1 MADNITLKTYKG
13 GNVTPQD
20 DAIIYETAIPGSG
33 IFKGCEVTYARGNV
47 LHISQGFGM
56 IRGRFFEVYETEIDV
71 RLADVGETL
80 QGRVYIHLDLS
91 NADEPIKILAQ
102 AAVELPPLDAD
113 VNINYNNSSYDLELA
128 IFNVSSAGLSGL
140 TKVFPTLKAGSGGGG
155 GGGETLTR
163 ATSYAVGDAVTAVGA
178 PGWATLVCTQA
189 GTTAAYEPSGY
200 SKITKAGDMVLDG
213 TAVFT
218 ARNIIGELDGL
229 ISTTGTLEES
239 MQTLDKK
246 VAEMMSSTGLVM
258 KLVSLDEYRALES
271 YSASTIYLCY
281 EDVATKRVTRI
292 FVGEDRVYA
301 AGVKVTYQ
309 IDTGYSLERTVP
321 DREDAIAAAPP
332 ATLEGYTFVGWR
344 QDDSAEKKVLSEFI
358 ISSEEP
364 VTLYAV
370 FKKQMTIG
378 LMPNGGTLAET
389 GATESFTAYCY
400 YNNGNAQSEPIT
412 VPASPYTRKNM
423 SFCGWSADS
432 LSTPSYKPGEMGVF
446 PAEAVLYAM
455 WVVTEYD
462 FPYTG
467 DYVQFTIPQDGIY
480 EFEVWGGSGGAA
492 KVDDLVAEGGLG
504 GHSKG
509 YKKMKKG
516 EVLYVYNGGG
526 ANGTYPGTNGGA
538 YGYNYTN
545 GKQYG
550 GGGGGSTHVATKSG
564 TLGYTSSSN
573 GLNYNNRNS
582 ILIVAGGGGG
592 GAIDNGTVHKG
603 GDGGGERGGDG
614 SGGALGG
621 RQISTSSYPSDNF
634 GRAPSTSSS
643 SGTCSSGGGGGWFGG
658 NYGTKGESGAGGSGY
673 VDGVA
678 PFTHN
683 GKYYPAETDAGVNE
697 GHGKAFIRYVECA

>member
-102 AAVELPPLDAD
+102 AAAELPPLDAD

-128 IFNVSSAGLSGL
+128 IFTVSSAGLDGL

-155 GGGETLTR
+155 GGETLTR
-163 ATSYAVGDAVTAVGA
+163 ATAYAIGDAVTAVGA

-189 GTTAAYEPSGY
+189 GTTAASEPSGY
-200 SKITKAGDMVLDG
+200 SRITKVGDKVLDG

-218 ARNIIGELDGL
+218 ARNIIGELDGV
-229 ISTTGTLEES
+229 ISSNASLGES
-239 MQTLDKK
+239 VQTLDEK

-258 KLVSLDEYRALES
+258 KLVSLDEYRAMES
-271 YSASTIYLCY
+271 YSATTIYLCY
-281 EDVATKRVTRI
+281 EDEATKRVTRI

-309 IDTGYSLERTVP
+309 IDTGYALERTVP
-321 DREDAIAAAPP
+321 DREDTIAAAPP
-332 ATLEGYTFVGWR
+332 AALEGYTFVGWR
-344 QDDSAEKKVLSEFI
+344 QDDSPEKKVLTEYI
-358 ISSEEP
+358 ITSEEP

-378 LMPNGGTLAET
+378 LMPNGGTLAES
-389 GATESFTAYCY
+389 GAAESFTAYCY
-400 YNNGNAQSEPIT
+400 YNNGNAQSEPTT

-423 SFCGWSADS
+423 SFCGWSIDS
-432 LSTPSYKPGEMGVF
+432 LSTPSYKPGEKGVF
-446 PAEAVLYAM
+446 PAGATLYAM
-455 WVVTEYD
+455 WVTTEYD
-462 FPYTG
+462 FVYTG
-467 DYVQFTIPQDGIY
+467 SYVQFTIPQDGIY
-480 EFEVWGGSGGAA
+480 EFEVWGGSGGDA
-492 KVDDLVAEGGLG
+492 KVDALVAEGGLG

-509 YKKMKKG
+509 YKKMKKD
-516 EVLYVYNGGG
+516 EVLYIYNGGA
-526 ANGTYPGTNGGA
+526 ANGTSPGTNGG
-538 YGYNYTN
+538 GGGSNYAS

-550 GGGGGSTHVATKSG
+550 AGGGGSTHVATRSG
-564 TLGYTSSSN
+564 ALGYGNSS
-573 GLNYNNRNS
+573 GLNYTNRECV
-582 ILIVAGGGGG
+582 LIVAGGGGG
-592 GAIDNGTVHKG
+592 GGIDNGAIHKG
-603 GDGGGERGGDG
+603 GHGGGERGGDG

-621 RQISTSSYPSDNF
+621 RQISTGSSPSTNF
-634 GRAPSTSSS
+634 GYAPTYSYSNTAE
-643 SGTCSSGGGGGWFGG
+643 SGGGGGWFGG
-658 NYGTKGESGAGGSGY
+658 NYGLRGESGAGGSGY

-683 GKYYPAETDAGVNE
+683 GKYYPAETGAGVNE
-697 GHGKAFIRYVECA
+697 GHGRAFIRYVECA

>member
-102 AAVELPPLDAD
+102 AAAELPPLDAD

-128 IFNVSSAGLSGL
+128 IFTVSSAGLSGL

-163 ATSYAVGDAVTAVGA
+163 ATSYDLGDAVTAVGA

-200 SKITKAGDMVLDG
+200 SRITKAGDMVLDG

-218 ARNIIGELDGL
+218 ARNIIGELDSL

-239 MQTLDKK
+239 MQTLDEK

-258 KLVSLDEYRALES
+258 KLVSLDGYLALES

-281 EDVATKRVTRI
+281 EDETTKRVTRI

-309 IDTGYSLERTVP
+309 IDTGYALERIVP
-321 DREDAIAAAPP
+321 DREDAIAAAPD
-332 ATLEGYTFVGWR
+332 AALEGYTFVGWR
-344 QDDSAEKKVLSEFI
+344 QDDSAEKKVLTEYI

-378 LMPNGGTLAET
+378 LMPNGGTLDGSGSA
-389 GATESFTAYCY
+389 ESFTAYCY
-400 YNNGNAQSEPIT
+400 YNNGNAQSEPTT
-412 VPASPYTRKNM
+412 VPASPYMRNGM
-423 SFCGWSADS
+423 SFCGWSTDS
-432 LSTPSYKPGEMGVF
+432 LSTPSYKPGEKGVF
-446 PAEAVLYAM
+446 PADATLYAM
-455 WVVTEYD
+455 WVTTEYD

-467 DYVQFTIPQDGIY
+467 NYVQFVIPQDGIY
-480 EFEVWGGSGGAA
+480 EFEVWGAAGSAA
-492 KVDDLVAEGGLG
+492 KGENLVAEGGLG

-509 YKKMKKG
+509 YKRMKKD
-516 EVLYVYNGGG
+516 EIVYVYNGGTSG
-526 ANGTYPGTNGGA
+526 ANGGGS
-538 YGYNYTN
+538 GYSYSSS
-545 GKQYG
+545 KQYG
-550 GGGGGSTHVATKSG
+550 ANGGGSTHVATRSG
-564 TLGYTSSSN
+564 VLGYGNSSS
-573 GLNYNNRNS
+573 GLGYNNRNCV
-582 ILIVAGGGGG
+582 LIVAGGGGG
-592 GAIDNGTVHKG
+592 GGIENGTAHKG

-614 SGGALGG
+614 SDGALGG
-621 RQISTSSYPSDNF
+621 RQISTGSSPSENF
-634 GRAPSTSSS
+634 GTGDYYSG
-643 SGTCSSGGGGGWFGG
+643 SGTCYSGGGGGWFGG
-658 NYGTKGESGAGGSGY
+658 NYGMRGQSGAGGSGY
-673 VDGVA
+673 IDGVA
-678 PFTHN
+678 PFTHK
-683 GKYYPAETDAGVNE
+683 GKYYPAETEAGVND
-697 GHGKAFIRYVECA
+697 GNGKAFIRYVECA

>member
-102 AAVELPPLDAD
+102 AAAELPPLDAD

-128 IFNVSSAGLSGL
+128 IFTVSSAGLDGL

-155 GGGETLTR
+155 RGGETLTR
-163 ATSYAVGDAVTAVGA
+163 ATAYSVGDAVTAVGA
-178 PGWATLVCTQA
+178 PGWATFVCTQA
-189 GTTAAYEPSGY
+189 GTTAASEPSGY
-200 SKITKAGDMVLDG
+200 SRITKVGDKVLDG

-218 ARNIIGELDGL
+218 ARNIIGELDGV
-229 ISTTGTLEES
+229 ISSNASLGES
-239 MQTLDKK
+239 VQTLDEK
-246 VAEMMSSTGLVM
+246 VTEMMSSTGLVM
-258 KLVSLDEYRALES
+258 KLVSLDEYRAMES
-271 YSASTIYLCY
+271 YSATTIYLCY
-281 EDVATKRVTRI
+281 EDEATKRVTRI

-332 ATLEGYTFVGWR
+332 AALEGYTFVGWR

-358 ISSEEP
+358 ITSEEP
-364 VTLYAV
+364 FTLYAV

-378 LMPNGGTLAET
+378 LMPNGGTLAES
-389 GATESFTAYCY
+389 GAEESFTAFCY
-400 YNNGNAQSEPIT
+400 YNNGNSQSEPTT

-423 SFCGWSADS
+423 SFCGWSIDS

-455 WVVTEYD
+455 WVTTEYD

-467 DYVQFTIPQDGIY
+467 SYVQFVIPQDGIY
-480 EFEVWGGSGGAA
+480 EFEVWGASGAAA
-492 KVDDLVAEGGLG
+492 KVDSLVAEGGLG

-509 YKKMKKG
+509 YKKMKKD
-516 EVLYVYNGGG
+516 EVIYVYNGGSPKGTSYG
-526 ANGTYPGTNGGA
+526 ANGGGN
-538 YGYNYTN
+538 GYNYASS
-545 GKQYG
+545 KQYG
-550 GGGGGSTHVATKSG
+550 AGGGGSTHVATKPYGLG
-564 TLGYTSSSN
+564 TNSSS
-573 GLNYNNRNS
+573 GPSYANRSS

-592 GAIDNGTVHKG
+592 GGIDNGTAHKG
-603 GDGGGERGGDG
+603 GDGGGERGGNG

-621 RQISTSSYPSDNF
+621 RQISTGSSPSENF
-634 GRAPSTSSS
+634 GMGDYYSSS
-643 SGTCSSGGGGGWFGG
+643 SAASSGGGGGWFGG
-658 NYGTKGESGAGGSGY
+658 NYGMYGQSGAGGSGY

-683 GKYYPAETDAGVNE
+683 GKYYPAETEAGVNE
-697 GHGKAFIRYVECA
+697 GNGRAFIRYVECA

>member
-1 MADNITLKTYKG
+1 MADNIVLKTYKG

-102 AAVELPPLDAD
+102 AAAELPPLDAD

-128 IFNVSSAGLSGL
+128 IFTVSSAGLDGL

-189 GTTAAYEPSGY
+189 GTTAASEPSGY
-200 SKITKAGDMVLDG
+200 SRITKVGDRVLDG
-213 TAVFT
+213 TAIFT
-218 ARNIIGELDGL
+218 ARNIIGELDGV
-229 ISTTGTLEES
+229 ISTTETLEES
-239 MQTLDKK
+239 MQTLDEK

-258 KLVSLDEYRALES
+258 KLVSLDEYRAMES
-271 YSASTIYLCY
+271 YSATTIYLCY
-281 EDVATKRVTRI
+281 EDEATKRVTRI

-321 DREDAIAAAPP
+321 DREDAIAAAPD
-332 ATLEGYTFVGWR
+332 AALEGYTFVGWR
-344 QDDSAEKKVLSEFI
+344 QDNSAEKKVLSEFI

-370 FKKQMTIG
+370 FRKQMTIG
-378 LMPNGGTLAET
+378 LMPNGGTLAES
-389 GATESFTAYCY
+389 GAEESFTAFCY
-400 YNNGNAQSEPIT
+400 YNNGNAQSEPTT
-412 VPASPYTRKNM
+412 VPANPYTRKNM
-423 SFCGWSADS
+423 SFCGWSIDS
-432 LSTPSYKPGEMGVF
+432 LSTPSYKPGEKGVF
-446 PAEAVLYAM
+446 PAEAALYAM
-455 WVVTEYD
+455 WVTTEYD

-467 DYVQFTIPQDGIY
+467 NYVQFVIPQDGIY
-480 EFEVWGGSGGAA
+480 EFEVWGASGGEA
-492 KVDDLVAEGGLG
+492 KGDNLVAEGGLG

-509 YKKMKKG
+509 YKKMKKD
-516 EVLYVYNGGG
+516 EVIYVYNGGSPSGTSYG
-526 ANGTYPGTNGGA
+526 ANGGGN
-538 YGYNYTN
+538 GYNYASS
-545 GKQYG
+545 KQYG
-550 GGGGGSTHVATKSG
+550 AGGGGSTHVATKPYGLG
-564 TLGYTSSSN
+564 TNSSS
-573 GLNYNNRNS
+573 GPSYANRSS

-592 GAIDNGTVHKG
+592 GGIDNGTAHKG
-603 GDGGGERGGDG
+603 GDGGGERGGNG

-621 RQISTSSYPSDNF
+621 RQISTGSSPSENF
-634 GRAPSTSSS
+634 GMGDYYSSS
-643 SGTCSSGGGGGWFGG
+643 SAASSGGGGGWFGG
-658 NYGTKGESGAGGSGY
+658 NYGQYGQSGAGGSGY

-683 GKYYPAETDAGVNE
+683 GKYYPAESEAGVNE
-697 GHGKAFIRYVECA
+697 GNGKAFIRYVECA

>member
-1 MADNITLKTYKG
+1 MADNIVLKTYKG

-102 AAVELPPLDAD
+102 AAAELPPLDAD

-128 IFNVSSAGLSGL
+128 IFTVSSAGLDGL

-163 ATSYAVGDAVTAVGA
+163 ATSYSVGDAVTAVGA

-189 GTTAAYEPSGY
+189 GTTAASEPSGY
-200 SKITKAGDMVLDG
+200 SRITKVGDKVLDG

-218 ARNIIGELDGL
+218 ARNIIGELDGV
-229 ISTTGTLEES
+229 ISSNASLGES
-239 MQTLDKK
+239 VQTLDER
-246 VAEMMSSTGLVM
+246 VTEMMSSTDLVM
-258 KLVSLDEYRALES
+258 KLVSLDEYRAMES
-271 YSASTIYLCY
+271 YSATTIYLCY
-281 EDVATKRVTRI
+281 EDEATKRVTRI

-321 DREDAIAAAPP
+321 DREDAIAAAPD
-332 ATLEGYTFVGWR
+332 AALEGYTFVGWR
-344 QDDSAEKKVLSEFI
+344 QDNSAEKKVLSEYL

-378 LMPNGGTLAET
+378 LMPNGGTLAES
-389 GATESFTAYCY
+389 GAEESFTAFCY
-400 YNNGNAQSEPIT
+400 YNNGNSQSEPTT

-423 SFCGWSADS
+423 SFCGWSIDS
-432 LSTPSYKPGEMGVF
+432 LSTPSYKPGEKGVF
-446 PAEAVLYAM
+446 PAEAALYAM
-455 WVVTEYD
+455 WVTTEYD

-467 DYVQFTIPQDGIY
+467 NYVQFVIPQDGIY
-480 EFEVWGGSGGAA
+480 EFEVWGASGAAA
-492 KVDDLVAEGGLG
+492 KVDSLTAEGGLG

-509 YKKMKKG
+509 YKKMKKD
-516 EVLYVYNGGG
+516 EVIYVYNGGSPNGTSYG
-526 ANGTYPGTNGGA
+526 ANGGGN
-538 YGYNYTN
+538 GYNYASS
-545 GKQYG
+545 KQYG
-550 GGGGGSTHVATKSG
+550 AGGGGSTHVATKPYGLG
-564 TLGYTSSSN
+564 TNSSS
-573 GLNYNNRNS
+573 GPSYANRSS

-592 GAIDNGTVHKG
+592 GGIDNGTAHKG
-603 GDGGGERGGDG
+603 GDGGGERGGNG

-621 RQISTSSYPSDNF
+621 RQISTSSSPSENF
-634 GRAPSTSSS
+634 GMGDYYSS
-643 SGTCSSGGGGGWFGG
+643 SGTASSGGGGGWFGG
-658 NYGTKGESGAGGSGY
+658 NYGLRGESGAGGSGY

-683 GKYYPAETDAGVNE
+683 GKYYPAETEAGVNE
-697 GHGKAFIRYVECA
+697 GNGRAFIRYVECA

>member
-1 MADNITLKTYKG
+1 MADNIVLKTYKG

-102 AAVELPPLDAD
+102 AAAELPPLDAD

-128 IFNVSSAGLSGL
+128 IFTVSSAGLDGL

-189 GTTAAYEPSGY
+189 GTTAASEPSGY
-200 SKITKAGDMVLDG
+200 SRITKVGDKVLDG

-218 ARNIIGELDGL
+218 ARNIIGELDSVIATVGE
-229 ISTTGTLEES
+229 LEES
-239 MQTLDKK
+239 MQTLDER
-246 VAEMMSSTGLVM
+246 VTEMMSSTGLVM
-258 KLVSLDEYRALES
+258 KLVSLDEYRAMES
-271 YSASTIYLCY
+271 YSATTIYLCY
-281 EDVATKRVTRI
+281 EDETTKRVTRI

-309 IDTGYSLERTVP
+309 IDTGYALERTVP
-321 DREDAIAAAPP
+321 DREDAIAAAPD
-332 ATLEGYTFVGWR
+332 AALEGYTFVGWR
-344 QDDSAEKKVLSEFI
+344 QDSFAEKKVLSEYL

-370 FKKQMTIG
+370 FRKQMTIG
-378 LMPNGGTLAET
+378 LMPNGGTLSES
-389 GATESFTAYCY
+389 GAKENFTVYCY
-400 YNNGNAQSEPIT
+400 YNNGNSQSEPTT

-423 SFCGWSADS
+423 SFCGWSIDS
-432 LSTPSYKPGEMGVF
+432 LSTPSYKPGEEGVF
-446 PAEAVLYAM
+446 PAEAALYAM
-455 WVVTEYD
+455 WVTTEYD

-467 DYVQFTIPQDGIY
+467 NYVQFVIPQDGIY
-480 EFEVWGGSGGAA
+480 EFEVWGASGGEA
-492 KVDDLVAEGGLG
+492 KGDNLVAEGGLG

-509 YKKMKKG
+509 YKKMKKD
-516 EVLYVYNGGG
+516 EVIYVYNGGSPNGTSYG
-526 ANGTYPGTNGGA
+526 ANGGGN
-538 YGYNYTN
+538 GYNYASS
-545 GKQYG
+545 KQYG
-550 GGGGGSTHVATKSG
+550 AGGGGSTHVATKPYGLG
-564 TLGYTSSSN
+564 TNSSS
-573 GLNYNNRNS
+573 GPSYANRSS

-592 GAIDNGTVHKG
+592 GGIDNGTAHKG
-603 GDGGGERGGDG
+603 GDGGGERGGNG

-621 RQISTSSYPSDNF
+621 RQISTGSSPSENF
-634 GRAPSTSSS
+634 GMGDYYSSS
-643 SGTCSSGGGGGWFGG
+643 SAASSGGGGGWFGG
-658 NYGTKGESGAGGSGY
+658 NYGMYGQSGAGGSGY

-683 GKYYPAETDAGVNE
+683 GKYYPAETEAGVNE
-697 GHGKAFIRYVECA
+697 GNGRAFIRYVECA

>member
-102 AAVELPPLDAD
+102 AAAELPPLDAD

-128 IFNVSSAGLSGL
+128 IFTVSSAGLDGL

-163 ATSYAVGDAVTAVGA
+163 ATAYSVGDAVTAVGA

-189 GTTAAYEPSGY
+189 GTTAASEPSGY
-200 SKITKAGDMVLDG
+200 SRITKVGDRVLDG
-213 TAVFT
+213 TAIFT
-218 ARNIIGELDGL
+218 ARNIIGELDGV
-229 ISTTGTLEES
+229 ISTTETLEES
-239 MQTLDKK
+239 MQTLDEK

-258 KLVSLDEYRALES
+258 KLVSLDEYRAMES
-271 YSASTIYLCY
+271 YSATTIYLCY
-281 EDVATKRVTRI
+281 EDEATKRVTRI

-332 ATLEGYTFVGWR
+332 AALEGYTFVGWR
-344 QDDSAEKKVLSEFI
+344 QDDSAEKKVLSEYL

-378 LMPNGGTLAET
+378 LMPNGGTLAES
-389 GATESFTAYCY
+389 GAEESFTAFCY
-400 YNNGNAQSEPIT
+400 YNNGNSQSEPTT

-423 SFCGWSADS
+423 SFCGWSIDS

-446 PAEAVLYAM
+446 PAGATLYAM
-455 WVVTEYD
+455 WVTTEYD

-467 DYVQFTIPQDGIY
+467 SYVQFTIPQDGIY
-480 EFEVWGGSGGAA
+480 EFEVWGGSGGSA
-492 KVDDLVAEGGLG
+492 KVDSLVAEGGLG

-509 YKKMKKG
+509 YKKMKKD
-516 EVLYVYNGGG
+516 EVVYVYNSGS
-526 ANGTYPGTNGGA
+526 ANGTSPGTNGG
-538 YGYNYTN
+538 GGGSNYAS

-550 GGGGGSTHVATKSG
+550 ASGGGSTHVATRSG
-564 TLGYTSSSN
+564 ALGYGNSS
-573 GLNYNNRNS
+573 GLNYTSRECV
-582 ILIVAGGGGG
+582 LIVAGGGGG
-592 GAIDNGTVHKG
+592 GGIDNGAIHKG
-603 GDGGGERGGDG
+603 GHGGGERGGDG

-621 RQISTSSYPSDNF
+621 RQISTGSSPSTNF
-634 GRAPSTSSS
+634 GYAPTYSYSNTAE
-643 SGTCSSGGGGGWFGG
+643 SGGGGGWFGG
-658 NYGTKGESGAGGSGY
+658 NYGLRGESGAGGSGY

-683 GKYYPAETDAGVNE
+683 GKYYPAETEAGVNE
-697 GHGKAFIRYVECA
+697 GNGRAFIRYVECA

>member
-1 MADNITLKTYKG
+1 MADNIVLKTYKG

-91 NADEPIKILAQ
+91 NTDEPIRILAQ
-102 AAVELPPLDAD
+102 AAAELPPLDAD

-128 IFNVSSAGLSGL
+128 VFTVSSAGLDGL

-163 ATSYAVGDAVTAVGA
+163 ATSYDLGDAVTAVGA

-200 SKITKAGDMVLDG
+200 SRITKAGDKVLDG

-218 ARNIIGELDGL
+218 ARNIIGELDGV
-229 ISTTGTLEES
+229 ISSNASFGES
-239 MQTLDKK
+239 VQTLDEK
-246 VAEMMSSTGLVM
+246 VAGMMSSTGLVM
-258 KLVSLDEYRALES
+258 KLVSIDEYRALET
-271 YSASTIYLCY
+271 YSASTVYLCY
-281 EDVATKRVTRI
+281 EDAATKRVTRI

-321 DREDAIAAAPP
+321 DKEDAIAIAPP
-332 ATLEGYTFVGWR
+332 AALEGYSFVGWR
-344 QDDSAEKKVLSEFI
+344 QDSSAEKKVLSEYI

-370 FKKQMTIG
+370 FKKQMTVG
-378 LMPNGGTLAET
+378 LMPNGGTLTET
-389 GATESFTAYCY
+389 GAAENFTVSCY
-400 YNNGNAQSEPIT
+400 YNNGNAQSEPAT

-423 SFCGWSADS
+423 SFCGWSTDS
-432 LSTPSYKPGEMGVF
+432 LSTPSFKPGEMGVF
-446 PAEAVLYAM
+446 PADAALYAM
-455 WVVTEYD
+455 WVTTEYD

-467 DYVQFTIPQDGIY
+467 SYVTFTIPQDGIY
-480 EFEVWGGSGGAA
+480 EFEVWGGCGGDA
-492 KVDDLVAEGGLG
+492 KIDDLVAEGGLG

-509 YKKMKKG
+509 YKKMKKD
-516 EVLYVYNGGG
+516 EVIYVYNGGA
-526 ANGTYPGTNGGA
+526 ANGTSYGVNGGGD
-538 YGYNYTN
+538 GYSYTN
-545 GKQYG
+545 AKQYG
-550 GGGGGSTHVATKSG
+550 AAGGGATHVATKSG
-564 TLGYTSSSN
+564 VIGYSSN
-573 GLNYNNRNS
+573 SGLSYANRDCV
-582 ILIVAGGGGG
+582 LIVAGGGGG
-592 GAIDNGTVHKG
+592 GGIDNGTVHKG

-621 RQISTSSYPSDNF
+621 RQISTGSSPSMNF
-634 GRAPSTSSS
+634 GIAPSYSYSS
-643 SGTCSSGGGGGWFGG
+643 TTYSGGGGGWFGG
-658 NYGTKGESGAGGSGY
+658 NYGLRGQSGAGGSGY
-673 VDGVA
+673 IDGVA

-683 GKYYPAETDAGVNE
+683 GKYYPAETEAGVNK

>member
-102 AAVELPPLDAD
+102 AAAELPPLDAD

-128 IFNVSSAGLSGL
+128 IFTVSSAGLDGL

-189 GTTAAYEPSGY
+189 GTTAASEPSGY
-200 SKITKAGDMVLDG
+200 SRITKVGDRVLDG
-213 TAVFT
+213 TAIFT
-218 ARNIIGELDGL
+218 ARNIIGELDGV
-229 ISTTGTLEES
+229 ISTTETLEES
-239 MQTLDKK
+239 MQTLDEK

-258 KLVSLDEYRALES
+258 KLVSLDEYRAMES
-271 YSASTIYLCY
+271 YSATTIYLCY
-281 EDVATKRVTRI
+281 EDEATKRVTRI

-332 ATLEGYTFVGWR
+332 AALEGYTFVGWR
-344 QDDSAEKKVLSEFI
+344 QDDSAEKKVLSEYL

-378 LMPNGGTLAET
+378 LMPNGGTLAES
-389 GATESFTAYCY
+389 GAEESFTAFCY
-400 YNNGNAQSEPIT
+400 YNNGNSQSEPTT

-423 SFCGWSADS
+423 SFCGWSIDS

-446 PAEAVLYAM
+446 PAGATLYAM
-455 WVVTEYD
+455 WVTTEYD

-467 DYVQFTIPQDGIY
+467 SYVQFTIPQDGIY
-480 EFEVWGGSGGAA
+480 EFEVWGGSGGSA
-492 KVDDLVAEGGLG
+492 KVDSLVAEGGLG

-509 YKKMKKG
+509 YKKMKKD
-516 EVLYVYNGGG
+516 EVVYVYNSGS
-526 ANGTYPGTNGGA
+526 ANGTSPGTNGG
-538 YGYNYTN
+538 GGGSNYAS

-550 GGGGGSTHVATKSG
+550 ASGGGSTHVATRSG
-564 TLGYTSSSN
+564 ALGYGNSS
-573 GLNYNNRNS
+573 GLNYTSRECV
-582 ILIVAGGGGG
+582 LIVAGGGGG
-592 GAIDNGTVHKG
+592 GGIDNGAIHKG
-603 GDGGGERGGDG
+603 GHGGGERGGDG

-621 RQISTSSYPSDNF
+621 RQISTGSSPSTNF
-634 GRAPSTSSS
+634 GYAPTYSYSNTAE
-643 SGTCSSGGGGGWFGG
+643 SGGGGGWFGG
-658 NYGTKGESGAGGSGY
+658 NYGLRGESGAGGSGY

-683 GKYYPAETDAGVNE
+683 GKYYPAETEAGVNE
-697 GHGKAFIRYVECA
+697 GNGRAFIRYVECA

>member
-102 AAVELPPLDAD
+102 AAAELPPLDAD

-128 IFNVSSAGLSGL
+128 IFTVSSAGLDGL

-189 GTTAAYEPSGY
+189 GTTAASEPSGY
-200 SKITKAGDMVLDG
+200 SRITKVGDKVLDG

-218 ARNIIGELDGL
+218 ARNIIGELDSVIATVGE
-229 ISTTGTLEES
+229 LEES
-239 MQTLDKK
+239 MQTLDER
-246 VAEMMSSTGLVM
+246 VTEMMSSTGLVM

-271 YSASTIYLCY
+271 YSATTIYLCY
-281 EDVATKRVTRI
+281 EDETTKRVTRI

-321 DREDAIAAAPP
+321 DREDAIAAAPD
-332 ATLEGYTFVGWR
+332 AALEGYTFVGWR
-344 QDDSAEKKVLSEFI
+344 QDNSAEKKVLSEFI

-378 LMPNGGTLAET
+378 LMPNGGTLSES
-389 GATESFTAYCY
+389 GAKENFTVCCY
-400 YNNGNAQSEPIT
+400 YNNGNAQSEPTT

-423 SFCGWSADS
+423 SFCGWSIDS
-432 LSTPSYKPGEMGVF
+432 LSTPSYKPGEKGVF
-446 PAEAVLYAM
+446 PAEAALYAM
-455 WVVTEYD
+455 WVTTEYD

-467 DYVQFTIPQDGIY
+467 NYVQFVIPQDGIY
-480 EFEVWGGSGGAA
+480 EFEVWGASGAAA
-492 KVDDLVAEGGLG
+492 KVDSLVAEGGLG

-509 YKKMKKG
+509 YKKMKKD
-516 EVLYVYNGGG
+516 EVIYVYNGGSPNGTSYG
-526 ANGTYPGTNGGA
+526 ANGGGN
-538 YGYNYTN
+538 GYNYASS
-545 GKQYG
+545 KQYG
-550 GGGGGSTHVATKSG
+550 AGGGGSTHVATKPYGLG
-564 TLGYTSSSN
+564 TNSSS
-573 GLNYNNRNS
+573 GPSYANRSS

-592 GAIDNGTVHKG
+592 GGIDNGTAHKG
-603 GDGGGERGGDG
+603 GDGGGERGGNG

-621 RQISTSSYPSDNF
+621 RQISTGSSPSENF
-634 GRAPSTSSS
+634 GIGDYYSS
-643 SGTCSSGGGGGWFGG
+643 SGTASSGGGGGWFGG
-658 NYGTKGESGAGGSGY
+658 NYGLRGESGAGGSGY

-683 GKYYPAETDAGVNE
+683 GKYYPAETEAGVNE
-697 GHGKAFIRYVECA
+697 GNGRAFIRYVECA

>member
-102 AAVELPPLDAD
+102 AAAELPPLDAD

-128 IFNVSSAGLSGL
+128 IFTVSSAGLDGL

-163 ATSYAVGDAVTAVGA
+163 ATSYSVGDAVTAVGA

-189 GTTAAYEPSGY
+189 GTTAASEPSGY
-200 SKITKAGDMVLDG
+200 SRITKVGDKVLDG

-218 ARNIIGELDGL
+218 ARNIIGELDGV
-229 ISTTGTLEES
+229 ISSNASLGES
-239 MQTLDKK
+239 VQTLDEK
-246 VAEMMSSTGLVM
+246 VTEMMSSTGLVM
-258 KLVSLDEYRALES
+258 KLVSLDEYRAMES
-271 YSASTIYLCY
+271 YSATTIYLCY
-281 EDVATKRVTRI
+281 EDEATKRVTRI

-332 ATLEGYTFVGWR
+332 AALEGYAFVGWR
-344 QDDSAEKKVLSEFI
+344 QDDSPEKKVLTEYI
-358 ISSEEP
+358 ITSEEP

-389 GATESFTAYCY
+389 GAAESFTAYCY
-400 YNNGNAQSEPIT
+400 YNNGNSQSEPTT

-423 SFCGWSADS
+423 SFCGWSIDS

-446 PAEAVLYAM
+446 PAGATLYAM
-455 WVVTEYD
+455 WVTTEYD

-467 DYVQFTIPQDGIY
+467 SYVQFTIPQDGIY
-480 EFEVWGGSGGAA
+480 EFEVWGGSGGSA
-492 KVDDLVAEGGLG
+492 KVDSLVAEGGLG

-509 YKKMKKG
+509 YKKMKKD
-516 EVLYVYNGGG
+516 EVVYVYNGGA
-526 ANGTYPGTNGGA
+526 ANGTSPGTNGG
-538 YGYNYTN
+538 GGGSNYAS

-550 GGGGGSTHVATKSG
+550 AGGGGSTHVATRSG
-564 TLGYTSSSN
+564 ALGYGNSS
-573 GLNYNNRNS
+573 GLNYTNRECV
-582 ILIVAGGGGG
+582 LIVAGGGGG
-592 GAIDNGTVHKG
+592 GGIDNGAIHKG
-603 GDGGGERGGDG
+603 GHGGGERGGDG

-621 RQISTSSYPSDNF
+621 RQISTGSSPSTNF
-634 GRAPSTSSS
+634 GYAPTYSYSNTAE
-643 SGTCSSGGGGGWFGG
+643 SGGGGGWFGG
-658 NYGTKGESGAGGSGY
+658 NYGLRGESGAGGSGY

-683 GKYYPAETDAGVNE
+683 GKYYPAETEAGVNE
-697 GHGKAFIRYVECA
+697 GNGRAFIRYVECA

>member
-80 QGRVYIHLDLS
+80 DGRVYIHLDLS

-102 AAVELPPLDAD
+102 AAAELPPLDAD

-128 IFNVSSAGLSGL
+128 IFTVSSAGLDGL

-189 GTTAAYEPSGY
+189 GTTAASEPSGY
-200 SKITKAGDMVLDG
+200 SRITKVGDKVLDG

-218 ARNIIGELDGL
+218 ARNIIGELDGV
-229 ISTTGTLEES
+229 ISSNASLGES
-239 MQTLDKK
+239 VQTLDER

-258 KLVSLDEYRALES
+258 KLVSLDEYRAMES
-271 YSASTIYLCY
+271 YSATTIYLCY
-281 EDVATKRVTRI
+281 EDETTKRVTRI

-309 IDTGYSLERTVP
+309 IDTGYALERTVP

-332 ATLEGYTFVGWR
+332 AALEGYTFVGWR
-344 QDDSAEKKVLSEFI
+344 QDNSAEKKVLSEFI

-378 LMPNGGTLAET
+378 LMPNGGTLAES
-389 GATESFTAYCY
+389 GAEESFTAFCY
-400 YNNGNAQSEPIT
+400 YNNGNSQSEPTT

-423 SFCGWSADS
+423 SFCGWSIDS
-432 LSTPSYKPGEMGVF
+432 LSTPSYKPGEKGVF
-446 PAEAVLYAM
+446 PAEAALYAM
-455 WVVTEYD
+455 WVTTEYD

-467 DYVQFTIPQDGIY
+467 NYVQFVIPQDGIY
-480 EFEVWGGSGGAA
+480 EFEVWGASGGEA
-492 KVDDLVAEGGLG
+492 KGDNLVAEGGLG
-504 GHSKG
+504 GHSRG
-509 YKKMKKG
+509 YKKMKKD
-516 EVLYVYNGGG
+516 EVVYIFNGGSPNGTSSG
-526 ANGTYPGTNGGA
+526 ANGGAGG
-538 YGYNYTN
+538 YSYSSS
-545 GKQYG
+545 KQYG
-550 GGGGGSTHVATKSG
+550 AGGGGSTHVGTKSG
-564 TLGYTSSSN
+564 YLGSTSSS
-573 GLNYNNRNS
+573 GLSYANRS
-582 ILIVAGGGGG
+582 CVLIVAGGGGG
-592 GAIDNGTVHKG
+592 GGIDNGTIHKG

-621 RQISTSSYPSDNF
+621 RQISTSNSPSENF
-634 GRAPSTSSS
+634 GMGDYYSG
-643 SGTCSSGGGGGWFGG
+643 SGTCYSGGGGGWFGG
-658 NYGTKGESGAGGSGY
+658 NYGLRGESGAGGSGY

-683 GKYYPAETDAGVNE
+683 GKYYPAETEAGVNE
-697 GHGKAFIRYVECA
+697 GNGKAFIRYVECA

>member
-20 DAIIYETAIPGSG
+20 DAIIYETAIPGNG

-91 NADEPIKILAQ
+91 NTDEPIKILAQ
-102 AAVELPPLDAD
+102 AASELPPLDAD

-128 IFNVSSAGLSGL
+128 IFTVSSAGLDGL

-163 ATSYAVGDAVTAVGA
+163 ATAYSVGDAVTAVGA
-178 PGWATLVCTQA
+178 PGWATFVCTQA
-189 GTTAAYEPSGY
+189 GTTAASEPSGY
-200 SKITKAGDMVLDG
+200 ARITKAGDRVLDG

-218 ARNIIGELDGL
+218 ARNIIGELDSV
-229 ISTTGTLEES
+229 ISTTGTLEDS
-239 MQTLDKK
+239 MKTLDSKM
-246 VAEMMSSTGLVM
+246 AEMMSSSGLVM
-258 KLVSLDEYRALES
+258 KLVGIEEYRALES
-271 YSASTIYLCY
+271 YSGSTIYLCY
-281 EDVATKRVTRI
+281 EDAATKRVTRI

-309 IDTGYSLERTVP
+309 IDTGYALERTVP
-321 DREDAIAAAPP
+321 DKEDAIAAAPP
-332 ATLEGYTFVGWR
+332 AALEGYTFVGWR
-344 QDDSAEKKVLSEFI
+344 QDGSAEKKVLSEYI

-378 LMPNGGTLAET
+378 LMPNGGALSVD
-389 GATESFTAYCY
+389 GAAESFTAYCY
-400 YNNGNAQSEPIT
+400 YNNGNAQSEPTT

-423 SFCGWSADS
+423 SFCGWSTDS
-432 LSTPSYKPGEMGVF
+432 LSTPSFKPGEAGVF
-446 PAEAVLYAM
+446 PAGATLYAM
-455 WVVTEYD
+455 WVTTEYD

-467 DYVQFTIPQDGIY
+467 NYVQFVIPQDGIY
-480 EFEVWGGSGGAA
+480 EFEVWGASGAA
-492 KVDDLVAEGGLG
+492 AKIDSLVAEGGLG
-504 GHSKG
+504 GHSRG
-509 YKKMKKG
+509 YKKMKKD
-516 EVLYVYNGGG
+516 EAVYVYNGGSPNGTSSG
-526 ANGTYPGTNGGA
+526 AN
-538 YGYNYTN
+538 
-545 GKQYG
+545 G
-550 GGGGGSTHVATKSG
+550 GGGGYSYSNNKQYGAGGGGATHVATKPYGLGTNSSG
-564 TLGYTSSSN
+564 GPSYA
-573 GLNYNNRNS
+573 NRS
-582 ILIVAGGGGG
+582 CILIVAGGGGG
-592 GAIDNGTVHKG
+592 GGIDNGTVHKG
-603 GDGGGERGGDG
+603 GDGGGERGGNG

-634 GRAPSTSSS
+634 GTGGYYSSS
-643 SGTCSSGGGGGWFGG
+643 STCSSGGGGGWFGG
-658 NYGTKGESGAGGSGY
+658 NYGLRGESGAGGSGY
-673 VDGVA
+673 VDGVV

-683 GKYYPAETDAGVNE
+683 GKYYPAETEAGVND

>member
-80 QGRVYIHLDLS
+80 DGRVYIHLDLS

-102 AAVELPPLDAD
+102 AAAELPPLDAD

-128 IFNVSSAGLSGL
+128 IFTVSSAGLDGL

-189 GTTAAYEPSGY
+189 GTTAASEPSGY
-200 SKITKAGDMVLDG
+200 SRITKVGDRVLDG

-218 ARNIIGELDGL
+218 ARNIIGELDGV
-229 ISTTGTLEES
+229 ISSNASIGES
-239 MQTLDKK
+239 VQILDEK
-246 VAEMMSSTGLVM
+246 VTEMMSSTGLVM
-258 KLVSLDEYRALES
+258 KLVSLDEYRAMES
-271 YSASTIYLCY
+271 YSATTIYLCY
-281 EDVATKRVTRI
+281 EDETTKRVTRI

-332 ATLEGYTFVGWR
+332 AALEGYTFVGWR
-344 QDDSAEKKVLSEFI
+344 QDDSPEKKVLTEYI
-358 ISSEEP
+358 ITSEEP

-370 FKKQMTIG
+370 FRKQMAIG
-378 LMPNGGTLAET
+378 LMPNGGALSES
-389 GATESFTAYCY
+389 GAKESFTADCY
-400 YNNGNAQSEPIT
+400 YNNGNAQSEPTT
-412 VPASPYTRKNM
+412 VPASPYTRNGM

-432 LSTPSYKPGEMGVF
+432 LSTPSYKPGEMGIF
-446 PAEAVLYAM
+446 PAGAVLYAM
-455 WVVTEYD
+455 WVTTEYD

-467 DYVQFTIPQDGIY
+467 NYVQFVIPQDGIY
-480 EFEVWGGSGGAA
+480 EFEVWGASGGDA
-492 KVDDLVAEGGLG
+492 KVDSLVAEGGLG

-509 YKKMKKG
+509 YKKMKKD
-516 EVLYVYNGGG
+516 EVIYVYNGGSPSGTSYG
-526 ANGTYPGTNGGA
+526 ANGGGN
-538 YGYNYTN
+538 GYNYASS
-545 GKQYG
+545 KQYG
-550 GGGGGSTHVATKSG
+550 AGGGGSTHVATKPYGLG
-564 TLGYTSSSN
+564 TNSSS
-573 GLNYNNRNS
+573 GPSYANRSS

-592 GAIDNGTVHKG
+592 GGIDNGTAHKG
-603 GDGGGERGGDG
+603 GDGGGERGGNG

-621 RQISTSSYPSDNF
+621 RQISTGSSPSENF
-634 GRAPSTSSS
+634 GMGDYYSSS
-643 SGTCSSGGGGGWFGG
+643 SAASSGGGGGWFGG
-658 NYGTKGESGAGGSGY
+658 NYGMYGQSGAGGSGY

-683 GKYYPAETDAGVNE
+683 GKYYPAETEAGVNE
-697 GHGKAFIRYVECA
+697 GNGRAFIRYVECA

>member
-102 AAVELPPLDAD
+102 AASELPPLDAD

-128 IFNVSSAGLSGL
+128 IFTVSSAGLDGL
-140 TKVFPTLKAGSGGGG
+140 TKVFPTLKVGSGGGG

-163 ATSYAVGDAVTAVGA
+163 ATAYAVGDAVTAVGA

-189 GTTAAYEPSGY
+189 GTTAASEPSGY
-200 SKITKAGDMVLDG
+200 SRITKVGDRVLDG

-218 ARNIIGELDGL
+218 ARNIIGELDRV
-229 ISTTGTLEES
+229 ISFNASLGES
-239 MQTLDKK
+239 VQTLDEK
-246 VAEMMSSTGLVM
+246 VAEMMISTGLVM
-258 KLVSLDEYRALES
+258 KLVSLDEYRAMES
-271 YSASTIYLCY
+271 YSATTIYLCY
-281 EDVATKRVTRI
+281 EDAASKRVTRI

-309 IDTGYSLERTVP
+309 IDTGYALERTVP
-321 DREDAIAAAPP
+321 DREDAIAAAPD
-332 ATLEGYTFVGWR
+332 AALEGYTFVGWR
-344 QDDSAEKKVLSEFI
+344 QDNSAEKKVLSEFI

-378 LMPNGGTLAET
+378 LMPNGGTLSES
-389 GATESFTAYCY
+389 GAKENFTVYCY
-400 YNNGNAQSEPIT
+400 YNNGNAQSEPTT

-423 SFCGWSADS
+423 SFCGWSIDS
-432 LSTPSYKPGEMGVF
+432 LSTPSYKPGEKGVF
-446 PAEAVLYAM
+446 PAEAALYAM
-455 WVVTEYD
+455 WVTTEYD

-467 DYVQFTIPQDGIY
+467 NYVQFVIPQDGIY
-480 EFEVWGGSGGAA
+480 EFEVWGASGAAA
-492 KVDDLVAEGGLG
+492 KVDSLVAEGGLG

-509 YKKMKKG
+509 YKKMKKD
-516 EVLYVYNGGG
+516 EVIYVYNGGSPKGTSYG
-526 ANGTYPGTNGGA
+526 ANGGGN
-538 YGYNYTN
+538 GYNYASS
-545 GKQYG
+545 KQYG
-550 GGGGGSTHVATKSG
+550 AGGGGSTHVATKPGS
-564 TLGYTSSSN
+564 LGSNNSSSPS
-573 GLNYNNRNS
+573 YSNRS
-582 ILIVAGGGGG
+582 CVLIVAGGGGG
-592 GAIDNGTVHKG
+592 GGIDNGTAHKG
-603 GDGGGERGGDG
+603 GDGGGNG

-621 RQISTSSYPSDNF
+621 RQISTSSSPSENF
-634 GRAPSTSSS
+634 GMGDYYSS
-643 SGTCSSGGGGGWFGG
+643 SGTASSGGGGGWFGG
-658 NYGTKGESGAGGSGY
+658 NYGLRWEAGAGGSGY

-683 GKYYPAETDAGVNE
+683 GKYYPAETEAGVNE
-697 GHGKAFIRYVECA
+697 GNGRAFIRYVECA

>member
-102 AAVELPPLDAD
+102 AALELPPLDAD

-128 IFNVSSAGLSGL
+128 IFTVSSAGLDGL
-140 TKVFPTLKAGSGGGG
+140 TKVFPTLKAGSGGG

-178 PGWATLVCTQA
+178 PGWATFVCTQA
-189 GTTAAYEPSGY
+189 GTTAASEPSGY
-200 SKITKAGDMVLDG
+200 SRITKVGDRVLDG

-218 ARNIIGELDGL
+218 ARNIIGELDGV
-229 ISTTGTLEES
+229 ISATETLEES
-239 MQTLDKK
+239 MQTLDER
-246 VAEMMSSTGLVM
+246 VTEMMSSTGLVM

-281 EDVATKRVTRI
+281 EDEATKRVTRI

-309 IDTGYSLERTVP
+309 IDTGYALERTVP
-321 DREDAIAAAPP
+321 DREDAIAVAPP
-332 ATLEGYTFVGWR
+332 AALEGYTFVGWR
-344 QDDSAEKKVLSEFI
+344 QDDSAEKKVLSEYI

-378 LMPNGGTLAET
+378 LMPNGGILAET
-389 GATESFTAYCY
+389 GAKESFTAFCY
-400 YNNGNAQSEPIT
+400 YNNGNSQSEPTT

-423 SFCGWSADS
+423 SFCGWSIDS
-432 LSTPSYKPGEMGVF
+432 LSTPSYKPGELGVF
-446 PAEAVLYAM
+446 PADATLYAM
-455 WVVTEYD
+455 WVTTEYD

-467 DYVQFTIPQDGIY
+467 NYVQFTIPQDGIY
-480 EFEVWGGSGGAA
+480 EFEVWGASGGAA
-492 KVDDLVAEGGLG
+492 KVDSFTAEGGLG

-509 YKKMKKG
+509 CKKMKKD
-516 EVLYVYNGGG
+516 EVIYIFNGGSPNGTSSGANGGG
-526 ANGTYPGTNGGA
+526 N
-538 YGYNYTN
+538 GYNYTSS
-545 GKQYG
+545 KQYG
-550 GGGGGSTHVATKSG
+550 AGGGGATHVATKPYGIG
-564 TLGYTSSSN
+564 TNSSS
-573 GLNYNNRNS
+573 GPTYVNRS
-582 ILIVAGGGGG
+582 CILIVAGGGGG
-592 GAIDNGTVHKG
+592 GGIDNGTVHKG

-621 RQISTSSYPSDNF
+621 RQISTGSSPSSNF
-634 GRAPSTSSS
+634 GLGAYYSSTS
-643 SGTCSSGGGGGWFGG
+643 TCSSGGGGGWFGG
-658 NYGTKGESGAGGSGY
+658 NYGLRGESGAGGSGY

-683 GKYYPAETDAGVNE
+683 GKYYPAVTEAGVNE
-697 GHGKAFIRYVECA
+697 GNGKAFIRYVECA

>member
-102 AAVELPPLDAD
+102 AAAELPPLDAD

-128 IFNVSSAGLSGL
+128 IFTVSSAGLDGL

-163 ATSYAVGDAVTAVGA
+163 ATAYAVGDAVTAVGA

-189 GTTAAYEPSGY
+189 GTTAASEPSGY
-200 SKITKAGDMVLDG
+200 SRITKVGDKVLDG

-218 ARNIIGELDGL
+218 ARNIIGELDGV
-229 ISTTGTLEES
+229 ISSNASLGES
-239 MQTLDKK
+239 VQTLDER

-258 KLVSLDEYRALES
+258 KLVSLDEYRAMES
-271 YSASTIYLCY
+271 YSATTIYLCY
-281 EDVATKRVTRI
+281 EDEATKRVTRI

-321 DREDAIAAAPP
+321 DREDAIAAAPD
-332 ATLEGYTFVGWR
+332 AALEGYTFVGWR
-344 QDDSAEKKVLSEFI
+344 QDSFAEKKVLSEYI
-358 ISSEEP
+358 ITSEKP

-389 GATESFTAYCY
+389 GAAESFTAFCY
-400 YNNGNAQSEPIT
+400 YNNGNAQSEPTT

-423 SFCGWSADS
+423 SFCGWSIDS

-446 PAEAVLYAM
+446 PAGATLYAM
-455 WVVTEYD
+455 WVTTEYD

-467 DYVQFTIPQDGIY
+467 NYVQFVIPQDGIY
-480 EFEVWGGSGGAA
+480 EFEVWGASGAAA
-492 KVDDLVAEGGLG
+492 KVDSLVAEGGLG

-509 YKKMKKG
+509 YKKMKKD
-516 EVLYVYNGGG
+516 EVIYVYNGGSPSGTSYG
-526 ANGTYPGTNGGA
+526 ANGGGN
-538 YGYNYTN
+538 GYNYASS
-545 GKQYG
+545 KQYG
-550 GGGGGSTHVATKSG
+550 AGGGGSTHVATKPYGLG
-564 TLGYTSSSN
+564 TNSSS
-573 GLNYNNRNS
+573 GPSYANRSS

-592 GAIDNGTVHKG
+592 GGIDNGTAHKG
-603 GDGGGERGGDG
+603 GDGGGERGGNG

-621 RQISTSSYPSDNF
+621 RQISTGSSPSENF
-634 GRAPSTSSS
+634 GMGDYYSSS
-643 SGTCSSGGGGGWFGG
+643 SAASSGGGGGWFGG
-658 NYGTKGESGAGGSGY
+658 NYGMYGQSGAGGSGY

-683 GKYYPAETDAGVNE
+683 GKYYPAETEAGVNE
-697 GHGKAFIRYVECA
+697 GNGRAFIRYVECA

>member
-80 QGRVYIHLDLS
+80 EGRVYIHLDLS

-102 AAVELPPLDAD
+102 AAAQLPPLDAD

-128 IFNVSSAGLSGL
+128 VFTVSSAGLDNL
-140 TKVFPTLKAGSGGGG
+140 TKVFPTLKAGGGGGG

-163 ATSYAVGDAVTAVGA
+163 ATSYSVGDAVTAVGA

-200 SKITKAGDMVLDG
+200 SRITKAGDKVLDG

-218 ARNIIGELDGL
+218 ARNIIGELDGV
-229 ISTTGTLEES
+229 ISTAGELEDS
-239 MQTLDKK
+239 VKTLDSKM
-246 VAEMMSSTGLVM
+246 AEMMSSTGLVM
-258 KLVSLDEYRALES
+258 KLVSLAEYRALET
-271 YSASTIYLCY
+271 YSESTIYLCY
-281 EDVATKRVTRI
+281 EDAETRRVTRI

-309 IDTGYSLERTVP
+309 IDNGYVLERTVP
-321 DREDAIAAAPP
+321 DGEDAISAAPL
-332 ATLEGYTFVGWR
+332 AALEGYTFVGWR
-344 QDDSAEKKVLSEFI
+344 QDDSAEKKVLSEFL

-364 VTLYAV
+364 VMLYAV

-378 LMPNGGTLAET
+378 LMPNGGTLAVD
-389 GATESFTAYCY
+389 GAAESFTAYCY
-400 YNNGNAQSEPIT
+400 YNNGNAQSEPT
-412 VPASPYTRKNM
+412 KVPASPYTRKNM
-423 SFCGWSADS
+423 SFCGWSIDS
-432 LSTPSYKPGEMGVF
+432 LSTPAYKPGELGVF
-446 PAEAVLYAM
+446 PEDAALYAM
-455 WVVTEYD
+455 WVTTEYD

-467 DYVQFTIPQDGIY
+467 TYVQFTIPQDGIY
-480 EFEVWGGSGGAA
+480 EFEVWGAAGGSA
-492 KVDDLVAEGGLG
+492 KADSLVAEGGLG

-509 YKKMKKG
+509 YKKMKKD
-516 EVLYVYNGGG
+516 EVIYIFNGGSPNGTSSGVNGGG
-526 ANGTYPGTNGGA
+526 S
-538 YGYNYTN
+538 GYNYASS
-545 GKQYG
+545 KQYG
-550 GGGGGSTHVATKSG
+550 AGGGGSTHVATKSG
-564 TLGYTSSSN
+564 VLGYNSSSS
-573 GLNYNNRNS
+573 GLNYNNRNCV
-582 ILIVAGGGGG
+582 LIVAGGGGG
-592 GAIDNGTVHKG
+592 GGIDSGTIHKG
-603 GDGGGERGGDG
+603 GDGGGERGGNG
-614 SGGALGG
+614 SGGALGE
-621 RQISTSSYPSDNF
+621 RQISTSNYPSDNF
-634 GRAPSTSSS
+634 GMGDYYSSTSNA
-643 SGTCSSGGGGGWFGG
+643 SSGGGGGWFGG
-658 NYGTKGESGAGGSGY
+658 NYGLRGESGAGGSGY

-683 GKYYPAETDAGVNE
+683 GKYYPAETEAGVND
-697 GHGKAFIRYVECA
+697 GNGKAFIRYIECA

>member
-56 IRGRFFEVYETEIDV
+56 IRGRFFEVYETEVDV

-80 QGRVYIHLDLS
+80 DGRVYIHLDLS

-102 AAVELPPLDAD
+102 AAAELPPLDAD

-128 IFNVSSAGLSGL
+128 IFTVSSAGLDGL

-189 GTTAAYEPSGY
+189 GTTAASEPSGY
-200 SKITKAGDMVLDG
+200 SRITKVGDRVLDG

-218 ARNIIGELDGL
+218 ARNIIGELDGV
-229 ISTTGTLEES
+229 ISSNASLGES
-239 MQTLDKK
+239 VQTLDEK

-271 YSASTIYLCY
+271 YSATTIYLCY
-281 EDVATKRVTRI
+281 EDETTKRVTRI

-309 IDTGYSLERTVP
+309 IDTGYALERTVP
-321 DREDAIAAAPP
+321 DREDAIAAAPD
-332 ATLEGYTFVGWR
+332 AALEGYTFVGWR
-344 QDDSAEKKVLSEFI
+344 QDDSAEKKVLSEYI

-370 FKKQMTIG
+370 FRKQMTVG

-389 GATESFTAYCY
+389 GAAESFTAFCY
-400 YNNGNAQSEPIT
+400 YNNGNSQSEPTT
-412 VPASPYTRKNM
+412 VPASPYTRNGM
-423 SFCGWSADS
+423 SFCGWSIDS
-432 LSTPSYKPGEMGVF
+432 LSTPSYKPGEKGVF
-446 PAEAVLYAM
+446 PAGATLYAM
-455 WVVTEYD
+455 WVTTEYD

-467 DYVQFTIPQDGIY
+467 SYVQFTIPQDGIY
-480 EFEVWGGSGGAA
+480 EFEVWGGSGGSA
-492 KVDDLVAEGGLG
+492 KVDSLVAEGGLG

-509 YKKMKKG
+509 YKKMKKD
-516 EVLYVYNGGG
+516 EVVYVYNGGA
-526 ANGTYPGTNGGA
+526 ANGTSPGTNGG
-538 YGYNYTN
+538 GGGSNYAS

-550 GGGGGSTHVATKSG
+550 AGGGGSTHVATRSG
-564 TLGYTSSSN
+564 ALGYGNSS
-573 GLNYNNRNS
+573 GLNYTNRECV
-582 ILIVAGGGGG
+582 LIVAGGGGG
-592 GAIDNGTVHKG
+592 GGIDNGAIHKG
-603 GDGGGERGGDG
+603 GHGGGERGGDG
-614 SGGALGG
+614 LGGALGG
-621 RQISTSSYPSDNF
+621 RQISTGSSPSTNF
-634 GRAPSTSSS
+634 GYAPTYSYSNTAE
-643 SGTCSSGGGGGWFGG
+643 SGGGGGWFGG
-658 NYGTKGESGAGGSGY
+658 NYATVYSRE
-673 VDGVA
+673 DIR
-678 PFTHN
+678 FTFKN
-683 GKYYPAETDAGVNE
+683 GMEI
-697 GHGKAFIRYVECA
+697 KA

>member
-102 AAVELPPLDAD
+102 AAAELPPLDAD

-128 IFNVSSAGLSGL
+128 IFTVSSAGLDGL

-189 GTTAAYEPSGY
+189 GTTAASEPSGY
-200 SKITKAGDMVLDG
+200 SRITKVGDRVLDG

-218 ARNIIGELDGL
+218 ARNIIGELDGV
-229 ISTTGTLEES
+229 ISSNASLGES
-239 MQTLDKK
+239 VQTLDEK

-258 KLVSLDEYRALES
+258 KLVSLDEYRAMES
-271 YSASTIYLCY
+271 YSATTIYLCY
-281 EDVATKRVTRI
+281 EDETTKRVTRI

-321 DREDAIAAAPP
+321 DREDAIAAALP
-332 ATLEGYTFVGWR
+332 AALEGYTFVGWR
-344 QDDSAEKKVLSEFI
+344 QDSFAEKKVLSEFI

-364 VTLYAV
+364 VTFYAV

-378 LMPNGGTLAET
+378 LMPNGGTLSEG
-389 GATESFTAYCY
+389 GAKESFTADCY
-400 YNNGNAQSEPIT
+400 YNNGNAQSEPTTI
-412 VPASPYTRKNM
+412 PASPYTRKNM
-423 SFCGWSADS
+423 SFCGWSIDS
-432 LSTPSYKPGEMGVF
+432 LSTPSYKPGEKGVF
-446 PAEAVLYAM
+446 PAGATLYAM
-455 WVVTEYD
+455 WVTTEYD
-462 FPYTG
+462 FVYTG
-467 DYVQFTIPQDGIY
+467 SYVQFTIPQDGIY
-480 EFEVWGGSGGAA
+480 EFEVWGGSGGSA
-492 KVDDLVAEGGLG
+492 KVDSLVAEGGLG

-509 YKKMKKG
+509 YKKMKKD
-516 EVLYVYNGGG
+516 EVLYIYNGGA
-526 ANGTYPGTNGGA
+526 ANGTSPGTNGG
-538 YGYNYTN
+538 GGGSNYAS

-550 GGGGGSTHVATKSG
+550 AGGGGSTHVATRSG
-564 TLGYTSSSN
+564 ALGYGNSS
-573 GLNYNNRNS
+573 GLNYTNRECV
-582 ILIVAGGGGG
+582 LIVAGGGGG
-592 GAIDNGTVHKG
+592 GGIDNGAIHKG
-603 GDGGGERGGDG
+603 GHGGGERGGDG

-621 RQISTSSYPSDNF
+621 RQISTGSSPSTNF
-634 GRAPSTSSS
+634 GYAPTYSYSNTAE
-643 SGTCSSGGGGGWFGG
+643 SGGGGGWFGG
-658 NYGTKGESGAGGSGY
+658 NYGLRGESGAGGSGY
-673 VDGVA
+673 VGGVA

-683 GKYYPAETDAGVNE
+683 GKYYPAETEAGVNE
-697 GHGKAFIRYVECA
+697 GHGRAFIRYVECA

>member
-102 AAVELPPLDAD
+102 ATVELPPLDAD

-200 SKITKAGDMVLDG
+200 SRITKAGDMVLDG

-239 MQTLDKK
+239 MQTLDEK
-246 VAEMMSSTGLVM
+246 VTEMMSSTGLVM
-258 KLVSLDEYRALES
+258 KLVSIEEYRALEQ

-281 EDVATKRVTRI
+281 EDAATKRVTRI

-309 IDTGYSLERTVP
+309 IDTGYALERTVP
-321 DREDAIAAAPP
+321 DREDAIAAAPS
-332 ATLEGYTFVGWR
+332 AALEGYIFVGWR
-344 QDDSAEKKVLSEFI
+344 QDSSAEKKVLSEFI

-378 LMPNGGTLAET
+378 LMPNGGTLAES
-389 GATESFTAYCY
+389 GAEESFTASCY
-400 YNNGNAQSEPIT
+400 YNNGNAQSEPTT

-446 PAEAVLYAM
+446 PAGATLYAM
-455 WVVTEYD
+455 WVTTEYD

-467 DYVQFTIPQDGIY
+467 SYVQFVIPQDGIY
-480 EFEVWGGSGGAA
+480 EFEVWGASGAA
-492 KVDDLVAEGGLG
+492 AKADSLVAEGGKG

-509 YKKMKKG
+509 YKKMKKD
-516 EVLYVYNGGG
+516 EVIYIYNGGSPKGTSSG
-526 ANGTYPGTNGGA
+526 ANGGGS
-538 YGYNYTN
+538 GYSYTSS
-545 GKQYG
+545 KQYG
-550 GGGGGSTHVATKSG
+550 AGGGGSTHVATKSG
-564 TLGYTSSSN
+564 ALGSNNTSSPS
-573 GLNYNNRNS
+573 YANRS
-582 ILIVAGGGGG
+582 CVLIVAGGGGG
-592 GAIDNGTVHKG
+592 GGIENGTAHKG
-603 GDGGGERGGDG
+603 GDGGGERGGNG

-634 GRAPSTSSS
+634 GMGDYYSSS
-643 SGTCSSGGGGGWFGG
+643 STCSSGGGGGWFGG
-658 NYGTKGESGAGGSGY
+658 NYGMYGHSGAGGSGY

-683 GKYYPAETDAGVNE
+683 GKYYPAETEAGVND
-697 GHGKAFIRYVECA
+697 GNGKAFIRYVECA

>member
-102 AAVELPPLDAD
+102 AAAELPPLDAD

-128 IFNVSSAGLSGL
+128 IFTVSSAGLDGL

-163 ATSYAVGDAVTAVGA
+163 ATSYSVGDAVTAVGA

-189 GTTAAYEPSGY
+189 GTTAASEPSGY
-200 SKITKAGDMVLDG
+200 SRITKVGDKVLDG

-218 ARNIIGELDGL
+218 ARNIIGELDGV
-229 ISTTGTLEES
+229 ISSNASLGES
-239 MQTLDKK
+239 VQTLDEK

-258 KLVSLDEYRALES
+258 KLVSLDEYRAMES
-271 YSASTIYLCY
+271 YSATTIYLCY
-281 EDVATKRVTRI
+281 EDEAAKRVTRI

-309 IDTGYSLERTVP
+309 IDTGYALERTVP

-332 ATLEGYTFVGWR
+332 AALEGYTFVGWR

-358 ISSEEP
+358 ITSEEP
-364 VTLYAV
+364 FTLYAV

-389 GATESFTAYCY
+389 GASESFIAFCY
-400 YNNGNAQSEPIT
+400 YNNGNSQSEPTT

-432 LSTPSYKPGEMGVF
+432 LSTPSYKPGEKGVF
-446 PAEAVLYAM
+446 PAGATLYAM
-455 WVVTEYD
+455 WVTTEYD
-462 FPYTG
+462 FVYTG
-467 DYVQFTIPQDGIY
+467 SYVQFTIPQDGIY
-480 EFEVWGGSGGAA
+480 EFEVWGGSGGDA
-492 KVDDLVAEGGLG
+492 KVDTLVAEGGLG

-509 YKKMKKG
+509 YKKMKKD
-516 EVLYVYNGGG
+516 EVLYIYNGGA
-526 ANGTYPGTNGGA
+526 ANGTSPGTNGG
-538 YGYNYTN
+538 GGGSNYAS

-550 GGGGGSTHVATKSG
+550 AGGGGSTHVATRSG
-564 TLGYTSSSN
+564 ALGYGNSS
-573 GLNYNNRNS
+573 GLNYTNRECV
-582 ILIVAGGGGG
+582 LIVAGGGGG
-592 GAIDNGTVHKG
+592 GGIDNGAIHKG
-603 GDGGGERGGDG
+603 GHGGGERGGDG

-621 RQISTSSYPSDNF
+621 RQISTGSSPSTNF
-634 GRAPSTSSS
+634 GYAPTYSYSNTAE
-643 SGTCSSGGGGGWFGG
+643 SGGGGGWFGG
-658 NYGTKGESGAGGSGY
+658 NYGLRGESGAGGSGY
-673 VDGVA
+673 VGGVA

-683 GKYYPAETDAGVNE
+683 GKYYPAETEAGVNE
-697 GHGKAFIRYVECA
+697 GNGKAFIRYVECA